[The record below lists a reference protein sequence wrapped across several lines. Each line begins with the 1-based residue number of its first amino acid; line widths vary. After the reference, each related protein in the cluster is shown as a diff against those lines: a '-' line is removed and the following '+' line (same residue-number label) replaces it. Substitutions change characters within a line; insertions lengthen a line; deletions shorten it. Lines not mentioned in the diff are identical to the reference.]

1 MTCIEYYKQLGVDI
15 SPPPKE
21 ERNIIASFFLEYI
34 YFSNEE
40 LEEMIRIHAEKI
52 KGQLNDEQD
61 EIFENLQ
68 N

>member
-1 MTCIEYYKQLGVDI
+1 MTCIEYYKQQGVDI
-15 SPPPKE
+15 SPLPKE

-61 EIFENLQ
+61 EIFENL
-68 N
+68 

>member
-15 SPPPKE
+15 SPLPKE

-61 EIFENLQ
+61 EIFENL
-68 N
+68 

>member
-15 SPPPKE
+15 SPLPKE
-21 ERNIIASFFLEYI
+21 ERNIIESFFLEYI

-61 EIFENLQ
+61 EIFENL
-68 N
+68 

>member
-15 SPPPKE
+15 SPLPKE

-40 LEEMIRIHAEKI
+40 LEEMILIHAEKI

-61 EIFENLQ
+61 EIFENL
-68 N
+68 

>member
-15 SPPPKE
+15 SPLPKE